1 MYELINNIKI
11 VFFIKVIM
19 SNNNDIILINKNE
32 KKGAELLTTNSFFK
46 DLIGIMKNTE
56 FKNFYSKYFKDWTD
70 IQTMIFYMKLYTT
83 IEYEYNS
90 RFSTQI
96 SDNLMTYTLHNV
108 MTNTNTRSV
117 AMSLFRDFKD
127 LNHSR
132 TYDFR
137 TLIQFNNINT
147 DTNELFIEN

>member
-1 MYELINNIKI
+1 
-11 VFFIKVIM
+11 M
-19 SNNNDIILINKNE
+19 SNKNDIVIIDKNE
-32 KKGAELLTTNSFFK
+32 TKGAEILTTNPFFK

-90 RFSTQI
+90 RFSNQI
-96 SDNLMTYTLHNV
+96 NDNLMTYTLHNV

-137 TLIQFNNINT
+137 TLIQFNNIDS
-147 DTNELFIEN
+147 DTNTLFIKN

>member
-1 MYELINNIKI
+1 MYELINNIKN

-19 SNNNDIILINKNE
+19 SNNDDIILINKNE
-32 KKGAELLTTNSFFK
+32 KKGGELLKTNPFFK
-46 DLIGIMKNTE
+46 DLIGIMKNTD

-137 TLIQFNNINT
+137 TLIQFNNINI

>member
-1 MYELINNIKI
+1 
-11 VFFIKVIM
+11 M
-19 SNNNDIILINKNE
+19 SNKNDIVIIDKNE
-32 KKGAELLTTNSFFK
+32 TKGAEILTTNPFFK

>member
-1 MYELINNIKI
+1 
-11 VFFIKVIM
+11 M
-19 SNNNDIILINKNE
+19 SNKNDIVLIDKNE
-32 KKGAELLTTNSFFK
+32 TKGAEILTTNPFFK

-90 RFSTQI
+90 RFSNQI
-96 SDNLMTYTLHNV
+96 NDNLMTYTLHNV

-137 TLIQFNNINT
+137 TLIQFNNIDS
-147 DTNELFIEN
+147 DTNTLFIKN

>member
-1 MYELINNIKI
+1 
-11 VFFIKVIM
+11 M
-19 SNNNDIILINKNE
+19 SNKNDIVLIDKNE
-32 KKGAELLTTNSFFK
+32 TKGAEILTTNPFFK

-90 RFSTQI
+90 RFSNQI
-96 SDNLMTYTLHNV
+96 NDNLMTYTLHNV

-137 TLIQFNNINT
+137 TLIQFNNIDT
-147 DTNELFIEN
+147 DTNTLFIKN

>member
-1 MYELINNIKI
+1 
-11 VFFIKVIM
+11 M
-19 SNNNDIILINKNE
+19 SNKNDIVLIDKNE
-32 KKGAELLTTNSFFK
+32 TKGAEILRTNPFFK

-90 RFSTQI
+90 RFSNQI
-96 SDNLMTYTLHNV
+96 NDNLMTYTLHNV
-108 MTNTNTRSV
+108 MTNTNMRRM

-137 TLIQFNNINT
+137 TLIQFNNIDS
-147 DTNELFIEN
+147 DTNTLFIKN

>member
-1 MYELINNIKI
+1 
-11 VFFIKVIM
+11 M
-19 SNNNDIILINKNE
+19 SNKNDIVLIDKNE
-32 KKGAELLTTNSFFK
+32 TKGAEILTTNPFFK

-90 RFSTQI
+90 RFSNQI
-96 SDNLMTYTLHNV
+96 NDNLMTYTLHNV

-137 TLIQFNNINT
+137 TLIQFDSNDNNNT
-147 DTNELFIEN
+147 LLIEH

>member
-1 MYELINNIKI
+1 
-11 VFFIKVIM
+11 M
-19 SNNNDIILINKNE
+19 SNKNDIVLIDKNE
-32 KKGAELLTTNSFFK
+32 IVLIDKNETKGAEILTTNPFFK

-90 RFSTQI
+90 RFSNQI
-96 SDNLMTYTLHNV
+96 NDNLMTYTLHNV
-108 MTNTNTRSV
+108 MANTNTRSV

-137 TLIQFNNINT
+137 TLIQFNNIDT
-147 DTNELFIEN
+147 DTNTLFIKN

>member
-1 MYELINNIKI
+1 
-11 VFFIKVIM
+11 M
-19 SNNNDIILINKNE
+19 SNKNDIVIIDKNE
-32 KKGAELLTTNSFFK
+32 TKGAEILTTNPFFK

-56 FKNFYSKYFKDWTD
+56 FKNFYYKYFKDWTD

-90 RFSTQI
+90 RFSNQI
-96 SDNLMTYTLHNV
+96 NDNLMTYTLHNV
-108 MTNTNTRSV
+108 MTNTNMRRM

-137 TLIQFNNINT
+137 TLIQFDSINNNNT
-147 DTNELFIEN
+147 LLIDH

>member
-1 MYELINNIKI
+1 
-11 VFFIKVIM
+11 M
-19 SNNNDIILINKNE
+19 SNKNDIVLIDKNE
-32 KKGAELLTTNSFFK
+32 IVLIDKNETKGAEILTTNPFFK

-90 RFSTQI
+90 RFSNQI
-96 SDNLMTYTLHNV
+96 NDNLMTYTLHNV

-137 TLIQFNNINT
+137 TLIQFNNIDT
-147 DTNELFIEN
+147 DTNTLFIKN

>member
-1 MYELINNIKI
+1 
-11 VFFIKVIM
+11 M
-19 SNNNDIILINKNE
+19 SNKNDIVLIDKNE
-32 KKGAELLTTNSFFK
+32 TKGAEILTTNPFFK

>member
-1 MYELINNIKI
+1 
-11 VFFIKVIM
+11 M
-19 SNNNDIILINKNE
+19 SNKNDIVIIDKNE
-32 KKGAELLTTNSFFK
+32 TKGAEILTTNPFFK

-90 RFSTQI
+90 RFSNQI
-96 SDNLMTYTLHNV
+96 NDNLMTYTLHNV

-137 TLIQFNNINT
+137 TLIQFNNIDT
-147 DTNELFIEN
+147 DTNTLFIKN

>member
-1 MYELINNIKI
+1 
-11 VFFIKVIM
+11 M
-19 SNNNDIILINKNE
+19 SNKNDIVLIDKNE
-32 KKGAELLTTNSFFK
+32 TKGAEILTTNPFFK

-90 RFSTQI
+90 RFSNQI
-96 SDNLMTYTLHNV
+96 NDNLMTYTLHNV

-137 TLIQFNNINT
+137 TLIQFDSINNNT
-147 DTNELFIEN
+147 LLIEH

>member
-1 MYELINNIKI
+1 
-11 VFFIKVIM
+11 M
-19 SNNNDIILINKNE
+19 SNKNDIVLIDKNE
-32 KKGAELLTTNSFFK
+32 TKGAEILTNNPFFK

-90 RFSTQI
+90 RFSNQI
-96 SDNLMTYTLHNV
+96 NDNLMTYTLHNV

-137 TLIQFNNINT
+137 TLIQFNNIDT
-147 DTNELFIEN
+147 DTNTLFIKN

>member
-1 MYELINNIKI
+1 
-11 VFFIKVIM
+11 M
-19 SNNNDIILINKNE
+19 SNKNDIVLIGKNE
-32 KKGAELLTTNSFFK
+32 TKGAEILTTNPFFK

-90 RFSTQI
+90 RFSNQI
-96 SDNLMTYTLHNV
+96 NDNLMTYTLHNV
-108 MTNTNTRSV
+108 MANTNTRSV

-137 TLIQFNNINT
+137 TLIQFNNIDT
-147 DTNELFIEN
+147 DTNTLFIKN

>member
-1 MYELINNIKI
+1 
-11 VFFIKVIM
+11 M
-19 SNNNDIILINKNE
+19 SNKNE
-32 KKGAELLTTNSFFK
+32 IVLIDKNEIVLIDKNETKGAEILTTNPFFK

-90 RFSTQI
+90 RFSNQI
-96 SDNLMTYTLHNV
+96 NDNLMTYTLHNV

-137 TLIQFNNINT
+137 TLIQFNNIDT
-147 DTNELFIEN
+147 DTNTLFIKN

>member
-1 MYELINNIKI
+1 
-11 VFFIKVIM
+11 M
-19 SNNNDIILINKNE
+19 SNKTDIVLIDKNE
-32 KKGAELLTTNSFFK
+32 TKGAEILTTNPFFK

-90 RFSTQI
+90 RFSKQI
-96 SDNLMTYTLHNV
+96 GDNLMTYTLHNV

-117 AMSLFRDFKD
+117 AMSLFRDFRD

-137 TLIQFNNINT
+137 TLIQFDSIDNNNT
-147 DTNELFIEN
+147 LLIEH

>member
-1 MYELINNIKI
+1 
-11 VFFIKVIM
+11 M
-19 SNNNDIILINKNE
+19 SNKNDIVLIDKNE
-32 KKGAELLTTNSFFK
+32 TKGAEILTTNPFFK

-90 RFSTQI
+90 RFSNQI
-96 SDNLMTYTLHNV
+96 NDNLMTYTLHNV
-108 MTNTNTRSV
+108 MANTNTRSV

-137 TLIQFNNINT
+137 TLIQFNNIDT
-147 DTNELFIEN
+147 DTNTLFIKN